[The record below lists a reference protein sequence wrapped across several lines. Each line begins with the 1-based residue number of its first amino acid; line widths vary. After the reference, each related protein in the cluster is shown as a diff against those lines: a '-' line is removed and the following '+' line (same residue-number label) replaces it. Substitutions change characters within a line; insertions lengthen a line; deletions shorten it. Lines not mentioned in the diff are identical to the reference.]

1 MLIWKDKT
9 SQDNEKQWTKQKK
22 EKEKRKKKKKERR
35 ETLFPSIMSYEEGT
49 MFSLSFFGL
58 VNEMLDCMLI
68 WKRKINKDNNCF
80 L

>member
-1 MLIWKDKT
+1 MKNNDR
-9 SQDNEKQWTKQKK
+9 SKK
-22 EKEKRKKKKKERR
+22 RKKKKEKRKKKKEERR

>member
-1 MLIWKDKT
+1 MKNNDR
-9 SQDNEKQWTKQKK
+9 SKK
-22 EKEKRKKKKKERR
+22 RKKKKEKRKKKKEERR

-80 L
+80 LQKNV